1 MSELENKFEDENYYN
16 DPFSINELIIILANK
31 YGYTQKNLVEQTGI
45 HKSQMSRFF
54 NKKEIPTKEQL
65 AKFAEPLKV
74 SKETLWIIAGY
85 MLPPSKESQVINEL
99 KSLQMI
105 LSEVVRDKTKEELN
119 IDVKLTAT
127 ERQFIQEYIE
137 FIKFRRRNSC

>member
-1 MSELENKFEDENYYN
+1 MAELENKLEYENHN
-16 DPFSINELIIILANK
+16 DPFYVNELIILLANR

-54 NKKEIPTKEQL
+54 NKKEVPTKDQL
-65 AKFAEPLKV
+65 AKLADPLKV

-85 MLPPSKESQVINEL
+85 MLPPSKESQIIDEL
-99 KSLQMI
+99 KSLQKI
-105 LSEVVRDKTKEELN
+105 LNEIVGDKTREGLN

-137 FIKFRRRNSC
+137 FIKFKRRNSR